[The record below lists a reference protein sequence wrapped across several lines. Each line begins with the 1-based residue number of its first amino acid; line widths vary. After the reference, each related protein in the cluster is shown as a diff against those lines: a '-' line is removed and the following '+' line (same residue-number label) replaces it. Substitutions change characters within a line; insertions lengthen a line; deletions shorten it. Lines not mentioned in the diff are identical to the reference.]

1 MASSPLVRGVVLGSL
16 ATLAVVAAII
26 VAVVATDDSGEPEP
40 TASRDAAIGTV
51 TEIGAR
57 VCVEGR
63 PAPDGQAVPQIW
75 CGINAGG
82 VDPAV
87 EVGDE
92 VTGTIIDVELDP
104 GSGATWSLW
113 ESLER

>member
-1 MASSPLVRGVVLGSL
+1 MTSSPFVRGAVLGSL
-16 ATLAVVAAII
+16 ATLGVVAAII
-26 VAVVATDDSGEPEP
+26 VAVIVATADSGEPEP
-40 TASRDAAIGTV
+40 TASRDEATGTV

-63 PAPDGQAVPQIW
+63 PAPDGQAVPRFW

-87 EVGDE
+87 EVGDA

-104 GSGATWSLW
+104 GSVAAVSPW
-113 ESLER
+113 